1 MANCS
6 IEEAGMKQ
14 KDTAARFI
22 YGKVKLVTNGHLRG
36 EVRRYSD
43 IWPECPLAVSLHIL

>member
-6 IEEAGMKQ
+6 IEEAGLNQ
-14 KDTAARFI
+14 KDIATRFS

-36 EVRRYSD
+36 EVRRNSD
-43 IWPECPLAVSLHIL
+43 IKYTSGH